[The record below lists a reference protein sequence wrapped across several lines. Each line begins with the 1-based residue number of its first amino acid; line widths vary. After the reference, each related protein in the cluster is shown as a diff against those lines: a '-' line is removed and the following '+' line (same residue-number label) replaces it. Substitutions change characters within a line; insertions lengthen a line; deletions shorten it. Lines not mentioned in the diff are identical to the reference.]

1 MEVEVIYSNKIGINQ
16 TLVSRSMHSF
26 IATFTFKEADKHSF
40 IKNSILTKK
49 NPKSKPCSRII
60 EQIQLN
66 HHTNA

>member
-26 IATFTFKEADKHSF
+26 IATFTFKEADKHPF

-49 NPKSKPCSRII
+49 TLNLNLVLGLLSKY
-60 EQIQLN
+60 N
-66 HHTNA
+66 

>member
-49 NPKSKPCSRII
+49 TLNLNLVLGLLSKY
-60 EQIQLN
+60 N
-66 HHTNA
+66 

>member
-1 MEVEVIYSNKIGINQ
+1 MKVEVIYSNKIGINQ

-49 NPKSKPCSRII
+49 P
-60 EQIQLN
+60 
-66 HHTNA
+66 

>member
-40 IKNSILTKK
+40 IKNSILKK
-49 NPKSKPCSRII
+49 KTLNLNLVLGLLSKY
-60 EQIQLN
+60 N
-66 HHTNA
+66 

>member
-16 TLVSRSMHSF
+16 TLVSRLMHSF

-49 NPKSKPCSRII
+49 TLNLNLVLGLLSKY
-60 EQIQLN
+60 N
-66 HHTNA
+66 